1 MNFPNILSLS
11 RIILLLPIIF
21 LFENSFYYLCF
32 TTFVAASI
40 TDYLDGYLARKNN
53 LTSDVGALL
62 DLLADKLFVCI
73 LLIWMTYTFKSN
85 FLLLSSILIISR
97 EITVSY
103 LRTYLV
109 SKFKNINDVKADSL
123 GKLKTSIQMISLAF
137 ILISP
142 KFSDLFF
149 TFSEIL
155 LFVSAALSW
164 ISIIKYFKSWNEK

>member
-53 LTSDVGALL
+53 QTSDFGALL

-85 FLLLSSILIISR
+85 FLLLSSILIISVT
-97 EITVSY
+97 II
-103 LRTYLV
+103 
-109 SKFKNINDVKADSL
+109 K
-123 GKLKTSIQMISLAF
+123 
-137 ILISP
+137 
-142 KFSDLFF
+142 
-149 TFSEIL
+149 
-155 LFVSAALSW
+155 VSAFSLDFWKSRKELITAEW
-164 ISIIKYFKSWNEK
+164 ITSETIKYFAWNILIQNLYLVWTSYWNLQVDRYYKHYNY

>member
-21 LFENSFYYLCF
+21 FFENSFYFLCF
-32 TTFVAASI
+32 TTFLVASI

-53 LTSDVGALL
+53 QTSDLGALL
-62 DLLADKLFVCI
+62 DLLADKLYVCI
-73 LLIWMTYTFKSN
+73 LLIWMTYAFKSN
-85 FLLLSSILIISR
+85 LLLLSSILIISR
-97 EITVSY
+97 EISVSY
-103 LRTYLV
+103 LRIYLV
-109 SKFKNINDVKADSL
+109 SKFKNINDIKADSL

-155 LFVSAALSW
+155 LLVSAALSW